1 MFIYKPAVNLE
12 WKRGCVMDFGTE
24 FGKKLGDRKEYVALA
39 TVKAELYYEANLSII
54 KYLVNTANIPGVY
67 VSLNKP
73 YEAIKGEFEIRKI
86 KKDMVIFIDAIT
98 KTSGGIAEKRSDCL
112 FIGNPENLSDISL
125 AMDQAVIAVPSKEKF
140 VFFDSLNTLLMYN
153 SAVTVAKFIHFLA
166 GKMRIWKVRGIIVS
180 LEKESNKDLINELSQ
195 FCDIRMELGGGE

>member
-98 KTSGGIAEKRSDCL
+98 KTSGGAGERTSDCL

-125 AMDQAVIAVPSKEKF
+125 AMDQAVIAVPSNEKF
-140 VFFDSLNTLLMYN
+140 VFIDSQNTLLMYN
-153 SAVTVAKFIHFLA
+153 SAVTVAKFIHFLSV
-166 GKMRIWKVRGIIVS
+166 KMRIWKVRGIIVS

-195 FCDIRMELGGGE
+195 FCDIRMELGVEK